1 MVLVHHSHSLL
12 VAESSSLIDRFTNGI
27 FQGSHTPFVAFLWDN
42 PSHMKPPVRQGVLGS
57 LDEVGLADGFGD
69 FGGVKTVPQP
79 PVASKGFMNAVG
91 VLLLDGMQA
100 QPCPKVI
107 T

>member
-1 MVLVHHSHSLL
+1 MIS

-91 VLLLDGMQA
+91 VLLLDRMQA

>member
-1 MVLVHHSHSLL
+1 MIS
-12 VAESSSLIDRFTNGI
+12 VAESSLIDRFTNGI
-27 FQGSHTPFVAFLWDN
+27 FQGSHTLFVAFLWDY
-42 PSHMKPPVRQGVLGS
+42 PSHMKPPVRQGVLGL

-91 VLLLDGMQA
+91 VLLLDGMQS
-100 QPCPKVI
+100 QPHLKVI